1 MIRFLLSSL
10 FVLAFA
16 TVFAVALLDWF
27 SGCGQLFVY
36 ADGSRHMGECIG
48 RETFF
53 SIFK

>member
-1 MIRFLLSSL
+1 MIRFLLGSL

-16 TVFAVALLDWF
+16 GLFAIVLLDWF
-27 SGCGQLFVY
+27 SGCGEVFIY